1 MSPASPAGGR
11 RTFSMPS
18 PPAGATHLPDL
29 PDLPDLLEATLARR
43 MACFAYEAMIL
54 FGVGLIPGAV
64 GALLVRLL
72 GAEAAWH
79 GEGALRLI
87 AFVVY
92 GVYFVWFWSKSGQT
106 LPMQTWHI
114 RVVTE
119 AGRPLTQ
126 PLALARYLL
135 ACAWVAPG
143 WLAGTLAGWRGW
155 AMLAAVGANVVLYAL
170 GTRLRRDG
178 RFWHDAVCH
187 TRLVVWHAS
196 AARRA
201 A

>member
-1 MSPASPAGGR
+1 MSVASPLGVRAP
-11 RTFSMPS
+11 TA
-18 PPAGATHLPDL
+18 PPPQADAVQVLRDAP
-29 PDLPDLLEATLARR
+29 LARR

-64 GALLVRLL
+64 GAVFVRLL

-79 GEGALRLI
+79 EESVLRVI
-87 AFVVY
+87 AFVIY

-106 LPMQTWHI
+106 LPMQTWHV
-114 RVVTE
+114 RVVT
-119 AGRPLTQ
+119 ASGARLTQ
-126 PLALARYLL
+126 ARALARYLL

-143 WLAGTLAGWRGW
+143 WAVGTLAGWRGW
-155 AMLAAVGANVVLYAL
+155 PMLAAVGANVVVYAAAAL
-170 GTRLRRDG
+170 LRRDG
-178 RFWHDAVCH
+178 RFWHDVVCR
-187 TRLVVWHAS
+187 TRLVVWHAA